1 MDNAFLK
8 KGYKVIELNLGD
20 EDLLVKSFEKIV
32 KENNIT
38 QDYTIQIVSPLPIN
52 VLLEPAASKIHKERL
67 TSIVEK
73 ETGLELFPTFCYT
86 RKYLKGSTL
95 SPHVDNNACEIS
107 LSYSISGPEWEI
119 KIGSN
124 TVTTKIGNGVIYRGC
139 DLVHERSKP
148 SSDEVIQVFNH
159 WVTLSNL
166 KNEFQQMCLQYNTKT
181 EDMLNIL
188 SKGIQKWN

>member
-1 MDNAFLK
+1 MDNIFLK
-8 KGYKVIELNLGD
+8 RGYKIIELNLGD
-20 EDLLVKSFEKIV
+20 EDSIVKSFEAYV
-32 KENNIT
+32 KENNIKP
-38 QDYTIQIVSPLPIN
+38 DPSVDIVSPLPIN
-52 VLLEPAASKIHKERL
+52 VLFEPAASKVHKERL

-124 TVTTKIGNGVIYRGC
+124 TVTTKIGNGVI
-139 DLVHERSKP
+139 
-148 SSDEVIQVFNH
+148 
-159 WVTLSNL
+159 
-166 KNEFQQMCLQYNTKT
+166 
-181 EDMLNIL
+181 
-188 SKGIQKWN
+188 

>member
-32 KENNIT
+32 KEKNIT

-86 RKYLKGSTL
+86 RKFL
-95 SPHVDNNACEIS
+95 
-107 LSYSISGPEWEI
+107 
-119 KIGSN
+119 
-124 TVTTKIGNGVIYRGC
+124 
-139 DLVHERSKP
+139 
-148 SSDEVIQVFNH
+148 
-159 WVTLSNL
+159 
-166 KNEFQQMCLQYNTKT
+166 
-181 EDMLNIL
+181 
-188 SKGIQKWN
+188 